1 MLDGSVEVRWMN
13 SGGFIGPRNRFV
25 CFPVTRYCRA
35 RSYCTFNETLA
46 DGAATPLDAVTVTA

>member
-1 MLDGSVEVRWMN
+1 MLHGSVEVRWMN

-25 CFPVTRYCRA
+25 CFTVTCCCCA
-35 RSYCTFNETLA
+35 RPYCTFNETVA